1 MSVGQGDAALIHT
14 PGGHWV
20 LVDAGPRGPDTDAGA
35 RIVAPFLLRHRI
47 TRLSALVLSHAHLDH
62 YGGVESVLRRVA
74 VDLVLEPA
82 VPVPDPGYLALLDD
96 IAARQIRWRP
106 ARTGDHFTLDGV
118 SFLVLHPDTA
128 WAGWG
133 EDLNWDSVV
142 LLVRYR
148 GFGALLAGDLGGPA
162 EALLRDRIGEVELL
176 KVGHH
181 GSDGSS
187 ATGFLEA
194 LRPEA
199 VVVSVGPN
207 RYGHPAPGALRRL
220 VAAGAEVW
228 RTDRQR
234 NITVTVTDSS
244 LTLEGRE
251 GRRSYRIRP

>member
-1 MSVGQGDAALIHT
+1 MVKGT
-14 PGGHWV
+14 
-20 LVDAGPRGPDTDAGA
+20 
-35 RIVAPFLLRHRI
+35 RI
-47 TRLSALVLSHAHLDH
+47 
-62 YGGVESVLRRVA
+62 A

-162 EALLRDRIGEVELL
+162 EALLQHFPERRAGKRLHEAERLALDPHVLPRIEGRTVDEGKGAVGHEELL
-176 KVGHH
+176 R
-181 GSDGSS
+181 
-187 ATGFLEA
+187 L
-194 LRPEA
+194 
-199 VVVSVGPN
+199 GPPQN
-207 RYGHPAPGALRRL
+207 VAPDR
-220 VAAGAEVW
+220 AA
-228 RTDRQR
+228 
-234 NITVTVTDSS
+234 
-244 LTLEGRE
+244 
-251 GRRSYRIRP
+251 